1 MSNDLAEY
9 MAEIGKRGGEAGA
22 GKPKKR
28 PKSYY
33 SDIAKLRWKK
43 YRREQDKD
51 GKSA

>member
-1 MSNDLAEY
+1 MPNELKEY
-9 MAEIGKRGGEAGA
+9 MAEIGRRGGEAGA

-43 YRREQDKD
+43 YRKEQDEKAT
-51 GKSA
+51 SA